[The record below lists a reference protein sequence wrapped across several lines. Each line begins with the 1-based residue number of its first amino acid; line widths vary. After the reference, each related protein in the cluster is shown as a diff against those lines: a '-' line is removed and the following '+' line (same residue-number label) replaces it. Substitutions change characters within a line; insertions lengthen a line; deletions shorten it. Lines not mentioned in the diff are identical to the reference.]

1 MSEDEVLKQRLDRY
15 SELFD
20 LYVDGDPSALMV
32 DTKDDPLGEYLQEV
46 VLDSINHM
54 HCQEDPIWREVFKTS
69 LMTFFEV
76 VLKNYMTL
84 EKEHEQETMFIN
96 DFISSTTPVKQASWW
111 DIVRTIEEK
120 YSSAELNP
128 YGFQQQLRATTEENF
143 QPIFE
148 AMQQQWLQASKEQM
162 LHNKRKILNGHK
174 RRFQLNFQNSQG
186 EDYQM
191 LLSIEKVIAKYPVL
205 KEIIDMI
212 GRRQQQ
218 HSIEQDS
225 VITKYIPLILS
236 HAKTTTEADGVTTGN
251 MIQRALPSEWA
262 YLSSRGTED
271 IFYYRFASNQLQQM
285 ASKPPTISFEKT
297 EVKKEQKPRL
307 VKGPII
313 VSVDTSGSM
322 LGRPQK
328 IAISVLMN
336 LLKLARQQK
345 RACYLITY
353 SVRSKAIDLANPA
366 NWRQVNT
373 FLKMGFSGGTDG
385 TDMLLDAF
393 RMLRSKDYSMAD
405 MLIISDFQWAIDT
418 SIKERVRRE
427 QTHGT
432 KFYGLGIGAEYALK
446 MHQWLDKVWNIT

>member
-46 VLDSINHM
+46 ALDSINHM

-174 RRFQLNFQNSQG
+174 RRFQLNFQNLYWY
-186 EDYQM
+186 DFKI
-191 LLSIEKVIAKYPVL
+191 LYPA
-205 KEIIDMI
+205 
-212 GRRQQQ
+212 G
-218 HSIEQDS
+218 
-225 VITKYIPLILS
+225 
-236 HAKTTTEADGVTTGN
+236 
-251 MIQRALPSEWA
+251 
-262 YLSSRGTED
+262 
-271 IFYYRFASNQLQQM
+271 SN
-285 ASKPPTISFEKT
+285 
-297 EVKKEQKPRL
+297 
-307 VKGPII
+307 
-313 VSVDTSGSM
+313 
-322 LGRPQK
+322 
-328 IAISVLMN
+328 
-336 LLKLARQQK
+336 
-345 RACYLITY
+345 
-353 SVRSKAIDLANPA
+353 
-366 NWRQVNT
+366 
-373 FLKMGFSGGTDG
+373 
-385 TDMLLDAF
+385 
-393 RMLRSKDYSMAD
+393 
-405 MLIISDFQWAIDT
+405 
-418 SIKERVRRE
+418 
-427 QTHGT
+427 
-432 KFYGLGIGAEYALK
+432 
-446 MHQWLDKVWNIT
+446 